1 MSNDS
6 FKINYI
12 EHSVK
17 FVKKNIKAF
26 IVLLIIALI
35 FLFGFLLLENLQKK
49 NNIQIAEN
57 YSQALL
63 MIKQKKI
70 KESKILLEGIIDK
83 DHQFY
88 SPLSLYL
95 IIDNNIEKEKSKII
109 TYFDKIIKNN
119 SIDVEDINLIKIK
132 KAIYLINLDNEELI
146 IETLNPVINSNSVW
160 RNLAINLISEY
171 FFSKDQK
178 IKAEEYIRLLN
189 NKTSN

>member
-6 FKINYI
+6 FKTNYI
-12 EHSVK
+12 EHSIN

-189 NKTSN
+189 NKTRN

>member
-6 FKINYI
+6 LKINYI

-70 KESKILLEGIIDK
+70 K
-83 DHQFY
+83 
-88 SPLSLYL
+88 
-95 IIDNNIEKEKSKII
+95 
-109 TYFDKIIKNN
+109 
-119 SIDVEDINLIKIK
+119 DI
-132 KAIYLINLDNEELI
+132 
-146 IETLNPVINSNSVW
+146 
-160 RNLAINLISEY
+160 
-171 FFSKDQK
+171 F
-178 IKAEEYIRLLN
+178 
-189 NKTSN
+189 

>member
-70 KESKILLEGIIDK
+70 KKSKILLEGIIDK

-189 NKTSN
+189 NKTRN

>member
-17 FVKKNIKAF
+17 FIKKNIKAF

-189 NKTSN
+189 NKTRN

>member
-6 FKINYI
+6 FKTNYI
-12 EHSVK
+12 EHSVN

-26 IVLLIIALI
+26 IALLIIALI
-35 FLFGFLLLENLQKK
+35 FLFGFLLLENVQKK
-49 NNIQIAEN
+49 NNIRIAEN

-83 DHQFY
+83 DHKFY

-95 IIDNNIEKEKSKII
+95 IIDNNIENDKSKII

-119 SIDVEDINLIKIK
+119 SIDVEDVNLIKIK

>member
-189 NKTSN
+189 NKTRN